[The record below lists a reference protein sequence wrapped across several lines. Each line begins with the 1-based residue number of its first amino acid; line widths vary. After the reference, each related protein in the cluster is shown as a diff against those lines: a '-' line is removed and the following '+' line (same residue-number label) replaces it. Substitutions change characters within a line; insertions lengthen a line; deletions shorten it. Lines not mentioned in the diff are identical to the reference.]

1 MSIQLFEDTSN
12 DISRRVALNYS
23 TSFSLGIRLLA
34 KEYRWAIFAV
44 YGFVR
49 IADEIVDTFHG
60 HDKARLLSEFKV
72 QTYDAIESRISTN
85 PVLHSFQLA
94 VNRYGIGK
102 DLIEP
107 FFLSMEA
114 DLHQS
119 NHDRSSYDEYIYG
132 SAEVVGLMCLR
143 VFCKNNS
150 ALYDELLPHAR
161 SLGAAFQKVNFLRD
175 LKSDVDERGRIYF
188 PGVDFN
194 AFTEKDK
201 NSIIAEVKTDF
212 TNAMIGIR
220 KLPVGCRLGVYTAY
234 IYYLKLLEKI
244 QRSSADEIVGSRIR
258 IPNSA
263 KMILLAKS
271 FVRERM
277 MRAAL

>member
-1 MSIQLFEDTSN
+1 MSIQLFDKTSG

-23 TSFSLGIRLLA
+23 TSFSLGIKLLA
-34 KEYRWAIFAV
+34 KEYRWAVFAV

-49 IADEIVDTFHG
+49 VADEIVDTFHG
-60 HDKARLLSEFKV
+60 HDKEALLQEFKM
-72 QTYDAIESRISTN
+72 QTYKAIETGISTN
-85 PVLHSFQLA
+85 PILHSFQLA
-94 VNRYGIGK
+94 VKEFGIENE
-102 DLIEP
+102 LIEP
-107 FFLSMEA
+107 FFQSMAA
-114 DLHQS
+114 DLDQTT
-119 NHDRSSYDEYIYG
+119 HDSASYDQYIYG

-143 VFCKNNS
+143 IFCKNNDLQYQ
-150 ALYDELLPHAR
+150 ALLPHAR

-188 PGVDFN
+188 PGVDFE
-194 AFTEKDK
+194 AFNEEDK
-201 NSIIAEVKTDF
+201 NQIIADVKKDF
-212 TNAMIGIR
+212 AHALEGIR

-244 QRSSADEIVGSRIR
+244 QRSSAQEIVGNRIR
-258 IPNSA
+258 IANGQ
-263 KMILLAKS
+263 KLVLLAKS

>member
-1 MSIQLFEDTSN
+1 
-12 DISRRVALNYS
+12 
-23 TSFSLGIRLLA
+23 
-34 KEYRWAIFAV
+34 
-44 YGFVR
+44 
-49 IADEIVDTFHG
+49 
-60 HDKARLLSEFKV
+60 
-72 QTYDAIESRISTN
+72 
-85 PVLHSFQLA
+85 
-94 VNRYGIGK
+94 
-102 DLIEP
+102 
-107 FFLSMEA
+107 MEA

-143 VFCKNNS
+143 VFCQNNRS
-150 ALYDELLPHAR
+150 LYDELLPHAR

-175 LKSDVDERGRIYF
+175 LKSDVDERGRVYF
-188 PGVDFN
+188 PGVDFS
-194 AFTEKDK
+194 AFKESDKD
-201 NSIIAEVKTDF
+201 NIIAEVKSDF
-212 TNAMIGIR
+212 NNALIGIR

-244 QRSSADEIVGSRIR
+244 QRSTAEEIAGSRIR

-263 KMILLAKS
+263 KMMLLAKS

>member
-1 MSIQLFEDTSN
+1 LFEDTSN